1 MEGFLIDNKNNQM
14 LNIDRN
20 VKKKFKKFK
29 IKYLFIV

>member
-20 VKKKFKKFK
+20 VKKNFKKFK